1 MIILVKPSQFI
12 LSNPL
17 QAHKHFITLHHQ
29 LYNWIP
35 SSTDT
40 SNIYIHNK
48 ARMVNLSFSIDIFK
62 KLIRIQLVMV
72 YEMQGCQFIRPD
84 SVNLSGLN
92 DYNISSD
99 QRSSTW
105 MHHEQ
110 LHLVIGEVLHGCIT
124 NSCMLYVLRW
134 LLWYSVLL
142 LLKNIV
148 SYFPLIMM

>member
-29 LYNWIP
+29 LYNLIP

-99 QRSSTW
+99 QRSSKVQHGCITNSCTYI
-105 MHHEQ
+105 
-110 LHLVIGEVLHGCIT
+110 VIGEVLHGCIT

-134 LLWYSVLL
+134 LL
-142 LLKNIV
+142 
-148 SYFPLIMM
+148 

>member
-29 LYNWIP
+29 LYNLIP

-48 ARMVNLSFSIDIFK
+48 ARIVNLSFSIDIFK

-110 LHLVIGEVLHGCIT
+110 LHLYSDRRSSTWMHHEQLHVIRSEMAALILSTPIT
-124 NSCMLYVLRW
+124 
-134 LLWYSVLL
+134 
-142 LLKNIV
+142 
-148 SYFPLIMM
+148 